1 MNPLNDTSFMNLLSA
16 SRPCRREELESAYD
30 DFVRTVIEVCD
41 NTTDYKLLFRILTHT
56 QVRLEILYPSRT
68 RVKSNAGE
76 VSASCYIAAAKR
88 IVQSELSLLN
98 ERVVIRRCYSRH
110 VKTIFRICF
119 GVRSSRSGIW

>member
-16 SRPCRREELESAYD
+16 SRPCRREELESPTTIFSA
-30 DFVRTVIEVCD
+30 TVIEVCD

-56 QVRLEILYPSRT
+56 QVRLEMLYPSRT

-76 VSASCYIAAAKR
+76 VSASRYIAAAKR

-98 ERVVIRRCYSRH
+98 ERVVHPSLFQPPRKNDI
-110 VKTIFRICF
+110 RICF